1 MRIFVNQIGYRPE
14 DRKTA
19 VLNTKDKVDFETF
32 SLVDDIS
39 GQTVYEGAL
48 KYAGKV
54 ARWNRGYFYTIDF
67 SLFSRTGDY
76 HLEAGEARSFSF
88 EIGTCIL
95 DFEMMMNTVY
105 YFRSQRD
112 VGEWEAQDKNV
123 MFQDQRPERIGRLV
137 RCDRRLWDSSFAS
150 YSL

>member
-54 ARWNRGYFYTIDF
+54 ARWNRCLLYTSEIADAKKWMDKGVDFIDY
-67 SLFSRTGDY
+67 STD
-76 HLEAGEARSFSF
+76 
-88 EIGTCIL
+88 T
-95 DFEMMMNTVY
+95 
-105 YFRSQRD
+105 
-112 VGEWEAQDKNV
+112 V
-123 MFQDQRPERIGRLV
+123 MFMEKCKETVQALH
-137 RCDRRLWDSSFAS
+137 S
-150 YSL
+150 